1 MRFKLREVMTIQF
14 IYLNPIKS
22 TLRGGNQMSFNV
34 PTILIGLGGIGSN
47 IANMVYGRVPPEQ
60 RGRVAIH
67 AFDTDANS
75 ISKLEHLRNSA
86 TQTSTSHSVNEYL
99 QANKEVL
106 KWFPNNPQIKRKT
119 MTDGAGQVRAV
130 SRLAFRSAMSQGK
143 LNAMWDGIERIFPVD
158 SHAQSYNVRVIIISS
173 LVGGTGSGIFLQI
186 ALYLREM
193 LERKL
198 NSESVLIRGVFLLPD
213 ILVRSNTVDQTEW
226 EAVQGNGYAS
236 LKELNAIS
244 LSASGN
250 HKQNVTIELEY
261 RPNQIDLEG
270 RTAHAITDK
279 HLPYDFCFLF
289 DYENTKGQHLTNVS
303 EYMDQVARSVYLQLF
318 SPISVR
324 SFSQEDNQ
332 IRSLVE
338 SNGQARYCGA
348 GVASLTYPYE
358 EIVDYCG
365 LKWSVS
371 GLDDSWLRLDKLFN
385 DEKKRHDDDLR
396 NGINNEKPKI
406 RELYVKYFEQ
416 IVNDQEKPNP
426 FFRQLEFQVHEIED
440 KGKKGASKADIFLA
454 EVEEY
459 AKKVLRDD
467 VELKEDYEDHC
478 VLDEGKLKI
487 KDRAKQ
493 EINRMESALE
503 DYAKEIHKK
512 INEYSHFI
520 VYQIIDSDYHAPN
533 GGNGNRYQLN
543 TWILKKDSPI
553 HPVGVRYLLYSIH
566 NKLIK
571 KISQLKEENR
581 RFKEQIDRYQYIYD
595 LDRSDGDVDDAVR
608 RVDKALKQ
616 SFISSVFRNQYKDFI
631 DEYTEKATHQLG
643 TLNRYKYSMLLELV
657 YSALNQS
664 IKEMIE
670 DWQRFFDHLIETRE
684 TLLMEI
690 NQLARK
696 FDGVSDPTKMYVLAN
711 KEMLEQTWDRIRQSV
726 DHGFLPDSIS
736 QSIYQSL
743 YNRFIERKNNRGAEE
758 FYKETKVEIFFK
770 ENVLNFCRKELASK
784 HHDKLDLT
792 ITQALK
798 IEAGRLGL
806 DPDEYLYK
814 RMKAIEELAQPYVPI
829 TNDYRSLKYWGLH
842 TESFNLLSEQ
852 LQNEL
857 FNEKQIVDDA
867 FKRNEIV
874 CYRAHY
880 GLSVS
885 DFTKFSAGKNGK
897 PPGVYYE
904 AYHRLVSKLNED
916 ENRTITPHLDRNWHL
931 PAYMPDLNPERAEL
945 ETNRTDRALLLGVI
959 YGWLQLVNSDGKRV
973 YQYSGNQ
980 GTKLLLKFGE
990 KVEEDTYLLHE
1001 ALPHNPVI
1009 YDEILER
1016 FQETQE
1022 TQIRNNR
1029 NINEHLFFIGAIEIS
1044 KVRKAGIGNIL
1055 DLVLAYDQEFISN
1068 PSLMERADRLRQ
1080 CLLTE
1085 ICEYFKKVKRTE
1097 SAKRGAANL
1106 IYQLWKESEVRQ
1118 RTPQDSE
1125 EYHKWLNDINNKLN
1139 SLNQERVLV

>member
-1 MRFKLREVMTIQF
+1 
-14 IYLNPIKS
+14 
-22 TLRGGNQMSFNV
+22 MSFNV

-47 IANMVYGRVPPEQ
+47 IANMVYGNIPPEQ

-213 ILVRSNTVDQTEW
+213 ILVRSNTLDQTEW

-236 LKELNAIS
+236 LKELNAIT

-318 SPISVR
+318 SPISAR

-358 EIVDYCG
+358 EIVEYCA
-365 LKWSVS
+365 LNWSVS
-371 GLDDSWLRLDKLFN
+371 GLDDSWLRLDQLFN

-396 NGINNEKPKI
+396 NGIHHEKPKI

-416 IVNDQEKPNP
+416 MVNDQEKPNP
-426 FFRQLEFQVHEIED
+426 FFRQLDFQVHEMED
-440 KGKKGASKADIFLA
+440 KGKKGASKADIFLT
-454 EVEEY
+454 EIEEY
-459 AKKVLRDD
+459 ARKVLRDD

-478 VLDEGKLKI
+478 VLDGGKLKI

-503 DYAKEIHKK
+503 DYAKEINKK

-520 VYQIIDSDYHAPN
+520 VYQVIDCDYHSPA
-533 GGNGNRYQLN
+533 GGNGSRYQLN
-543 TWILKKDSPI
+543 TWILKKDTPI

-571 KISQLKEENR
+571 RIAQLKEENR
-581 RFKEQIDRYQYIYD
+581 RFKEQIDRYQDIYD
-595 LDRSDGDVDDAVR
+595 LDRNDGDVDDAVR

-616 SFISSVFRNQYKDFI
+616 GFISSVFRNQFKDFI
-631 DEYTEKATHQLG
+631 EEYMEKATHQLS

-657 YSALNQS
+657 LSALNQS

-696 FDGVSDPTKMYVLAN
+696 FDGVSDPTKRYVLAN
-711 KEMLEQTWDRIRQSV
+711 KEMLEQTWERIRQSV

-736 QSIYQSL
+736 QKIYQSL

-758 FYKETKVEIFFK
+758 FYRETKVEVFFR

-784 HHDKLDLT
+784 QHDKLDLT
-792 ITQALK
+792 ITQAIR
-798 IEAGRLGL
+798 IEAGRLGM
-806 DPDEYLYK
+806 DPDDYLYK

-842 TESFNLLSEQ
+842 PESFNLLSEQ

-990 KVEEDTYLLHE
+990 KVEEDTHLLHE

-1029 NINEHLFFIGAIEIS
+1029 NIDEHDFIKGAIEIS
-1044 KVRKAGIGNIL
+1044 RVRKAGIRNIL

-1068 PSLMERADRLRQ
+1068 PSLTERADRLRQ

-1085 ICEYFKKVKRTE
+1085 ICEYFKKVKRSE
-1097 SAKRGAANL
+1097 SAKRDAANL

>member
-1 MRFKLREVMTIQF
+1 
-14 IYLNPIKS
+14 
-22 TLRGGNQMSFNV
+22 MSFNV

-47 IANMVYGRVPPEQ
+47 IANMVYGNVPPEQ

-99 QANKEVL
+99 QANKDVS

-236 LKELNAIS
+236 LKELNAIT

-303 EYMDQVARSVYLQLF
+303 EYIDQVARSVYLQLF
-318 SPISVR
+318 SPISER

-358 EIVDYCG
+358 EIVDYCA

-385 DEKKRHDDDLR
+385 DENKRHDDDLR
-396 NGINNEKPKI
+396 NGIHNEKPKI

-426 FFRQLEFQVHEIED
+426 FFRQLDYQVHEIED
-440 KGKKGASKADIFLA
+440 KGKKGSSKADIFLS

-478 VLDEGKLKI
+478 VLDGGKLKI

-503 DYAKEIHKK
+503 DYAKEINKK
-512 INEYSHFI
+512 INEYGHFI
-520 VYQIIDSDYHAPN
+520 VYQIIDEDYHSPS
-533 GGNGNRYQLN
+533 GGSGSRYQLN

-581 RFKEQIDRYQYIYD
+581 RFKEQIDRYQDIYD
-595 LDRSDGDVDDAVR
+595 LDRNDGDVDDAVR

-616 SFISSVFRNQYKDFI
+616 GYVSSVFRSHFKDFI
-631 DEYTEKATHQLG
+631 NEYSEKATHQLS

-657 YSALNQS
+657 FSALNQS
-664 IKEMIE
+664 IKDMIE

-696 FDGVSDPTKMYVLAN
+696 FDGMSDPTKSYVLAN
-711 KEMLEQTWDRIRQSV
+711 KEMLEQTWERIRQSV

-736 QSIYQSL
+736 QKIYQSL
-743 YNRFIERKNNRGAEE
+743 YNRFIERKNNRGSEE
-758 FYKETKVEIFFK
+758 FYKETKVEVFFR
-770 ENVLNFCRKELASK
+770 ENVLTFCRKELASK

-792 ITQALK
+792 ITQAIK
-798 IEAGRLGL
+798 IEAVRLGL

-829 TNDYRSLKYWGLH
+829 TNDFRSLKFWGLH
-842 TESFNLLSEQ
+842 TESFSLLSEQ

-885 DFTKFSAGKNGK
+885 DFTKFSSGKNGK

-990 KVEEDTYLLHE
+990 KVEEDTFNLHE

-1022 TQIRNNR
+1022 SQIRNNR
-1029 NINEHLFFIGAIEIS
+1029 NIHEHDFIRGAVEIS
-1044 KVRKAGIGNIL
+1044 KVRKDGIGNIL

-1068 PSLMERADRLRQ
+1068 PSLTERADRLRQ

-1085 ICEYFKKVKRTE
+1085 ICEYFKKVKRSE

>member
-1 MRFKLREVMTIQF
+1 MRFKLREAATIQF
-14 IYLNPIKS
+14 IYLNLIKS

-75 ISKLEHLRNSA
+75 ISKLEHLRFSA

-416 IVNDQEKPNP
+416 IVNDQEKPNS

-459 AKKVLRDD
+459 AKKVLRED

-493 EINRMESALE
+493 EINRMESSLE

-533 GGNGNRYQLN
+533 GGNGSRYQLN

-743 YNRFIERKNNRGAEE
+743 YKRFIERKNNRGAEE

-1125 EYHKWLNDINNKLN
+1125 EYQKWLNDINNKLN

>member
-1 MRFKLREVMTIQF
+1 
-14 IYLNPIKS
+14 
-22 TLRGGNQMSFNV
+22 MSFNV

-47 IANMVYGRVPPEQ
+47 IANMVYGTVPPEQ
-60 RGRVAIH
+60 RERVAIH
-67 AFDTDANS
+67 AFDTDASS

-99 QANKEVL
+99 HANPEVL

-158 SHAQSYNVRVIIISS
+158 SHTQSYNVRVIIISS

-236 LKELNAIS
+236 LKELNAIT

-318 SPISVR
+318 SPISAR

-332 IRSLVE
+332 IRGLVE

-365 LKWSVS
+365 LNWSVS
-371 GLDDSWLRLDKLFN
+371 GLDDSWLLLDKLFY

-426 FFRQLEFQVHEIED
+426 FFRQLDFQVHEIED

-478 VLDEGKLKI
+478 VLDGGKLKI

-503 DYAKEIHKK
+503 DYSKEINKK
-512 INEYSHFI
+512 INEYCHFI
-520 VYQIIDSDYHAPN
+520 VYQIIDAAYHSPV
-533 GGNGNRYQLN
+533 GGNGSRYQLN

-566 NKLIK
+566 NKLLR
-571 KISQLKEENR
+571 KIAQLKEENR
-581 RFKEQIDRYQYIYD
+581 RFKEQIDRYQDIYD
-595 LDRSDGDVDDAVR
+595 LDRNDGDVDDAVR

-616 SFISSVFRNQYKDFI
+616 GFISSVFRNQFKDFI
-631 DEYTEKATHQLG
+631 EEYTEKATHQLS

-657 YSALNQS
+657 FSALNQS

-696 FDGVSDPTKMYVLAN
+696 FDGVSDPTKRYVLAN
-711 KEMLEQTWDRIRQSV
+711 KEMLEQTWERIRQSV

-736 QSIYQSL
+736 QKIYQSL
-743 YNRFIERKNNRGAEE
+743 YNRFIERKNNRGSEE
-758 FYKETKVEIFFK
+758 FYKETKVEVFFR

-792 ITQALK
+792 ITQAIK

-806 DPDEYLYK
+806 DPNDYLYK

-829 TNDYRSLKYWGLH
+829 TNDYRSLKFWGLH
-842 TESFNLLSEQ
+842 TESYNLLSEQ

-885 DFTKFSAGKNGK
+885 DFSKFSSGKNGK

-904 AYHRLVSKLNED
+904 AYHRLVGKLNED

-990 KVEEDTYLLHE
+990 KVEEDTFLLHE

-1029 NINEHLFFIGAIEIS
+1029 NIQEHDFIRGALEIS
-1044 KVRKAGIGNIL
+1044 KVRKEGIRNIL
-1055 DLVLAYDQEFISN
+1055 DLVLAYDQDFVSN
-1068 PSLMERADRLRQ
+1068 PLLTEQADRLRQ

-1085 ICEYFKKVKRTE
+1085 ICEYFKKVKRSE

-1118 RTPQDSE
+1118 RTPQDTE

>member
-1 MRFKLREVMTIQF
+1 
-14 IYLNPIKS
+14 
-22 TLRGGNQMSFNV
+22 MSFNV

-47 IANMVYGRVPPEQ
+47 IANMVYGNVPDNQ

-99 QANKEVL
+99 QANPEVL
-106 KWFPNNPQIKRKT
+106 KWFPNNPQIRRKT

-158 SHAQSYNVRVIIISS
+158 SHAESYNVRVIIISS

-244 LSASGN
+244 LSASGS

-318 SPISVR
+318 SPISAR

-358 EIVDYCG
+358 EILNYCG
-365 LKWSVS
+365 LKWSIS

-385 DEKKRHDDDLR
+385 DEQKRHDDDLR
-396 NGINNEKPKI
+396 NGIHNERPKI

-416 IVNDQEKPNP
+416 MVNDQEKPNP
-426 FFRQLEFQVHEIED
+426 FFRQLDFQVHEIED

-478 VLDEGKLKI
+478 VLDGGKLKI

-520 VYQIIDSDYHAPN
+520 VYQIIDADYHSPN
-533 GGNGNRYQLN
+533 GANGSRYQLN
-543 TWILKKDSPI
+543 TWMLKKDSPI

-566 NKLIK
+566 NKLLK
-571 KISQLKEENR
+571 KIAQLKEENR
-581 RFKEQIDRYQYIYD
+581 RYKEQMERYQDIYD
-595 LDRSDGDVDDAVR
+595 LDRNDGDVDDAVR

-616 SFISSVFRNQYKDFI
+616 GFVSSVFRNQFKDFVE
-631 DEYTEKATHQLG
+631 EYTEKATHQLS

-657 YSALNQS
+657 FSALNQS
-664 IKEMIE
+664 IKEIIE

-684 TLLMEI
+684 TLQMEI
-690 NQLARK
+690 NQLGRK

-711 KEMLEQTWDRIRQSV
+711 QQMLEQTWERIRQSV

-736 QSIYQSL
+736 QKIYQSL
-743 YNRFIERKNNRGAEE
+743 YNRFIERRNNRGSEE
-758 FYKETKVEIFFK
+758 FYKETKVEVFFK
-770 ENVLNFCRKELASK
+770 ENVLAFCRKELASK
-784 HHDKLDLT
+784 HHDKLDLS
-792 ITQALK
+792 ITQAIR

-806 DPDEYLYK
+806 DQDDYLYK

-829 TNDYRSLKYWGLH
+829 TNDFRSLKYWGLH

-885 DFTKFSAGKNGK
+885 DFTKFSSGKNGK

-904 AYHRLVSKLNED
+904 AYHRLVSKLNGD

-990 KVEEDTYLLHE
+990 KVEGDTFLLHE

-1029 NINEHLFFIGAIEIS
+1029 DIHEHDFILGAIEIS
-1044 KVRKAGIGNIL
+1044 KVRKDGIRNIL

-1085 ICEYFKKVKRTE
+1085 ICEYFKKIKRTE

>member
-1 MRFKLREVMTIQF
+1 
-14 IYLNPIKS
+14 
-22 TLRGGNQMSFNV
+22 MSFNV

-47 IANMVYGRVPPEQ
+47 IANMVYGTVPQEQ

-99 QANKEVL
+99 QANPEVL

-236 LKELNAIS
+236 LKELNAIT

-318 SPISVR
+318 SPISTR

-358 EIVDYCG
+358 EILDYCG

-396 NGINNEKPKI
+396 NGIHNEKPKI

-416 IVNDQEKPNP
+416 MVNDQEKPNP
-426 FFRQLEFQVHEIED
+426 FFRQLDFQVHEIED

-478 VLDEGKLKI
+478 VLDGGKLKI

-503 DYAKEIHKK
+503 DYAKEINKK

-520 VYQIIDSDYHAPN
+520 VYQIIDADYHSPN
-533 GGNGNRYQLN
+533 GGNGSRYQLN

-581 RFKEQIDRYQYIYD
+581 RFKEQMDRYQDIYD
-595 LDRSDGDVDDAVR
+595 LDRNDGDVDDAVR

-616 SFISSVFRNQYKDFI
+616 GFISSVFRNQFKDFVE
-631 DEYTEKATHQLG
+631 EYTEKATHQLS

-657 YSALNQS
+657 FSALNQS

-690 NQLARK
+690 NQLGRK

-711 KEMLEQTWDRIRQSV
+711 QEMLEQTWERIRQSV

-736 QSIYQSL
+736 QKIYQSL
-743 YNRFIERKNNRGAEE
+743 YNRFIERKNNRGSEE
-758 FYKETKVEIFFK
+758 FYKETKVEVFFK
-770 ENVLNFCRKELASK
+770 ENVLAFCRKELASK
-784 HHDKLDLT
+784 HHDKLDLS
-792 ITQALK
+792 ITQAIR
-798 IEAGRLGL
+798 IEAGRLGM
-806 DPDEYLYK
+806 DPDDYLYK

-916 ENRTITPHLDRNWHL
+916 EHRTITPHLDRNWHL

-990 KVEEDTYLLHE
+990 KVEGDTFLLHE

-1029 NINEHLFFIGAIEIS
+1029 NIHEHDFYRGAIEIS
-1044 KVRKAGIGNIL
+1044 KVRKDGIRNIL

-1068 PSLMERADRLRQ
+1068 PSLIERADRLRQ
-1080 CLLTE
+1080 CLLNE

>member
-1 MRFKLREVMTIQF
+1 MRFKLREVTTIQF

-47 IANMVYGRVPPEQ
+47 IANMVYGTVPPEQ

-318 SPISVR
+318 SPISAR

-348 GVASLTYPYE
+348 GVASLTYPHD
-358 EIVDYCG
+358 EIVEYCA
-365 LKWSVS
+365 LNWSVS
-371 GLDDSWLRLDKLFN
+371 GLNDSWLRLDKLFN

-396 NGINNEKPKI
+396 NGIHNEKPKI

-416 IVNDQEKPNP
+416 IVNDQENPNP
-426 FFRQLEFQVHEIED
+426 FFRQLDFQVHEIED

-459 AKKVLRDD
+459 AKKVLKDD

-478 VLDEGKLKI
+478 VLDGGKLKI

-503 DYAKEIHKK
+503 DYAKEINKK

-520 VYQIIDSDYHAPN
+520 AYQIIDSDYHSQA
-533 GGNGNRYQLN
+533 GGRYQLN
-543 TWILKKDSPI
+543 TWILKKDTPV

-566 NKLIK
+566 NKLLK
-571 KISQLKEENR
+571 KIAQLKEENR
-581 RFKEQIDRYQYIYD
+581 RFKEQIDRYQDIYD
-595 LDRSDGDVDDAVR
+595 LDRNDGDVDDAVR

-616 SFISSVFRNQYKDFI
+616 GFISSVFRNQFKDFI
-631 DEYTEKATHQLG
+631 DEYTEKATHQLS

-696 FDGVSDPTKMYVLAN
+696 FDGVSDPTKRYVLAN
-711 KEMLEQTWDRIRQSV
+711 KEMLEQTWERIRRSI

-736 QSIYQSL
+736 EKIYESL
-743 YNRFIERKNNRGAEE
+743 YNRFIERKNNRGSDE
-758 FYKETKVEIFFK
+758 FYKETKVEVFFR

-784 HHDKLDLT
+784 YHDHLDLT
-792 ITQALK
+792 ITQAVK
-798 IEAGRLGL
+798 IEADRLGL
-806 DPDEYLYK
+806 DPDDYLYK
-814 RMKAIEELAQPYVPI
+814 KMKAIEELAQPYVPI

-904 AYHRLVSKLNED
+904 AYQRLVSKLNED

-990 KVEEDTYLLHE
+990 KVEEDTFSLHE

-1029 NINEHLFFIGAIEIS
+1029 NIHEHDFIKGAIEIS
-1044 KVRKAGIGNIL
+1044 RVRKDGIRNIL

-1068 PSLMERADRLRQ
+1068 PSLTEGADRLRQ

-1085 ICEYFKKVKRTE
+1085 ICEYFKKVKRSE
-1097 SAKRGAANL
+1097 SAKRAAANL